1 MGSSFES
8 ILAEGSLSYL
18 SVYPIFDIYTMI
30 GTLVL
35 CSLFAA
41 SQQMSLAHYENSR
54 YNEPVHHAPG
64 HGDVHVSGRYQQDN
78 QVHVSGV
85 RGATRIVD
93 SGNAYH
99 ATAAPKPAAVVTEPY
114 RPAPTHSPLNRPAYH
129 APAHSGYKPG
139 GGDVLGASHY
149 KPGHYAPA
157 HGDVQVSGGYQQD
170 SKVHV
175 SGTAGATRIVDSGSS
190 YHAHQPTVQ
199 NPYRP
204 APVHPYLY
212 RPVHYAP
219 VNHEVHASGSQQA
232 EENASGLR
240 TIRIAESDTPVH
252 HTPVHGEVHVS
263 GSHKQVGDVHVS
275 GAGATR
281 VVDSG
286 SSYHAYV
293 PKPAVQN
300 PYRPAPVPHQPLYR
314 PVHHAPVHG
323 EVHVSGSYKQV
334 GDVHVSGAGATR
346 VVDSGSSYH
355 AHVPKPAVQNP
366 YRPAHVHK
374 PLYRPVHHAPVHRE
388 VHVSGRYKQAGDV
401 HVSGVRATR
410 VVDSGSHHRYQPAPV
425 MYNPQPDLPA
435 PVVHKPYVPAPV
447 FLFRRARSVPD
458 HQEEDVHVS
467 GSYEQENEVHVSGSA
482 GTTVI
487 LDYDDHS
494 YGHSSYAHEPAPEY
508 ESHHAPADDVNVSG
522 SYKQESEV
530 HVSGAGATRVSDST
544 NSYEHAP
551 APAYDSAHVQ
561 QQETVD
567 VHVSDADVHVSD
579 ADVHVSD
586 ADVHVSEA
594 DVHVSGAGGSVSV
607 EEFNHS
613 SYEMPADQPAAGQVH
628 QSGHY
633 VEYNAE
639 PAYQP
644 FEPVVIPYSEDL
656 VPAYDMYADHYEA
669 HVPTLYHDEH
679 YVAEDN
685 DIETFY
691 ES

>member
-1 MGSSFES
+1 MGQFLRVNLGRGFS
-8 ILAEGSLSYL
+8 ILTECLFY
-18 SVYPIFDIYTMI
+18 IMI

-85 RGATRIVD
+85 SGATRIVD

-99 ATAAPKPAAVVTEPY
+99 AAAAPKPAAAVVTEPY
-114 RPAPTHSPLNRPAYH
+114 RPAPTHSPPLYRPAYH
-129 APAHSGYKPG
+129 PPAHSGYKPG
-139 GGDVLGASHY
+139 GGDVHGASHY

-170 SKVHV
+170 SQVHV

-204 APVHPYLY
+204 APVH
-212 RPVHYAP
+212 
-219 VNHEVHASGSQQA
+219 
-232 EENASGLR
+232 
-240 TIRIAESDTPVH
+240 
-252 HTPVHGEVHVS
+252 
-263 GSHKQVGDVHVS
+263 
-275 GAGATR
+275 
-281 VVDSG
+281 
-286 SSYHAYV
+286 
-293 PKPAVQN
+293 
-300 PYRPAPVPHQPLYR
+300 
-314 PVHHAPVHG
+314 HAPVHG
-323 EVHVSGSYKQV
+323 EVHVSGSYKQE
-334 GDVHVSGAGATR
+334 GDVHVSGTGATR
-346 VVDSGSSYH
+346 VVDSGSSYQ

-366 YRPAHVHK
+366 YRPAPVHQ

-401 HVSGVRATR
+401 HVSGAGATR
-410 VVDSGSHHRYQPAPV
+410 VVDSGSHHHYQPAPV

-435 PVVHKPYVPAPV
+435 PVVHKPYVPARPA

-458 HQEEDVHVS
+458 HHQEDVHVS

-487 LDYDDHS
+487 LDYDDHA
-494 YGHSSYAHEPAPEY
+494 YGHSSYAHEPASEY
-508 ESHHAPADDVNVSG
+508 ESPHAPADDVNVSG

-551 APAYDSAHVQ
+551 AHEP
-561 QQETVD
+561 
-567 VHVSDADVHVSD
+567 
-579 ADVHVSD
+579 
-586 ADVHVSEA
+586 
-594 DVHVSGAGGSVSV
+594 
-607 EEFNHS
+607 
-613 SYEMPADQPAAGQVH
+613 
-628 QSGHY
+628 
-633 VEYNAE
+633 EYE
-639 PAYQP
+639 PAVH
-644 FEPVVIPYSEDL
+644 EPAPAPEY
-656 VPAYDMYADHYEA
+656 VPEY
-669 HVPTLYHDEH
+669 VP
-679 YVAEDN
+679 VP
-685 DIETFY
+685 
-691 ES
+691 

>member
-41 SQQMSLAHYENSR
+41 SQQMSLAHYENNR

-85 RGATRIVD
+85 SGATRIVD

-99 ATAAPKPAAVVTEPY
+99 AAAAPKPAAVVTEPY
-114 RPAPTHSPLNRPAYH
+114 RPAPTHSPLYRPAYH

-139 GGDVLGASHY
+139 GGDVHGASHY

-170 SKVHV
+170 SQVHV

-199 NPYRP
+199 NLYRP

-263 GSHKQVGDVHVS
+263 GS
-275 GAGATR
+275 
-281 VVDSG
+281 
-286 SSYHAYV
+286 
-293 PKPAVQN
+293 
-300 PYRPAPVPHQPLYR
+300 
-314 PVHHAPVHG
+314 
-323 EVHVSGSYKQV
+323 YKQE

-366 YRPAHVHK
+366 YRPALVHQ

-401 HVSGVRATR
+401 HVSGVRAPR
-410 VVDSGSHHRYQPAPV
+410 VIDSGSHHRYQPAPV

-435 PVVHKPYVPAPV
+435 SVVHKPYVPAPV

-458 HQEEDVHVS
+458 HQEDVHVS

-494 YGHSSYAHEPAPEY
+494 YGGHSSYAHETAPEY
-508 ESHHAPADDVNVSG
+508 ESLHAPADDVNVSG

-544 NSYEHAP
+544 NSYKHSPAHEPEYEPAVHEPTPAHNPAPEYVPVPVHNHAP
-551 APAYDSAHVQ
+551 APAYDGADVQ

-579 ADVHVSD
+579 ADVHVS
-586 ADVHVSEA
+586 
-594 DVHVSGAGGSVSV
+594 GTGGSVSV

-613 SYEMPADQPAAGQVH
+613 SYEMPAADQPAA
-628 QSGHY
+628 
-633 VEYNAE
+633 
-639 PAYQP
+639 
-644 FEPVVIPYSEDL
+644 
-656 VPAYDMYADHYEA
+656 
-669 HVPTLYHDEH
+669 
-679 YVAEDN
+679 
-685 DIETFY
+685 
-691 ES
+691 

>member
-1 MGSSFES
+1 
-8 ILAEGSLSYL
+8 
-18 SVYPIFDIYTMI
+18 
-30 GTLVL
+30 
-35 CSLFAA
+35 
-41 SQQMSLAHYENSR
+41 
-54 YNEPVHHAPG
+54 
-64 HGDVHVSGRYQQDN
+64 
-78 QVHVSGV
+78 
-85 RGATRIVD
+85 
-93 SGNAYH
+93 
-99 ATAAPKPAAVVTEPY
+99 
-114 RPAPTHSPLNRPAYH
+114 
-129 APAHSGYKPG
+129 
-139 GGDVLGASHY
+139 
-149 KPGHYAPA
+149 
-157 HGDVQVSGGYQQD
+157 
-170 SKVHV
+170 
-175 SGTAGATRIVDSGSS
+175 
-190 YHAHQPTVQ
+190 
-199 NPYRP
+199 
-204 APVHPYLY
+204 
-212 RPVHYAP
+212 
-219 VNHEVHASGSQQA
+219 
-232 EENASGLR
+232 
-240 TIRIAESDTPVH
+240 
-252 HTPVHGEVHVS
+252 
-263 GSHKQVGDVHVS
+263 
-275 GAGATR
+275 
-281 VVDSG
+281 
-286 SSYHAYV
+286 V

-300 PYRPAPVPHQPLYR
+300 PYRPAPVHQPLYR

-323 EVHVSGSYKQV
+323 EVHVSGSYKQE
-334 GDVHVSGAGATR
+334 GDVHVSGTGATR

-366 YRPAHVHK
+366 YRPAPVHQ

-401 HVSGVRATR
+401 HVSGVRAPR

-458 HQEEDVHVS
+458 HQEDVHVS

-494 YGHSSYAHEPAPEY
+494 YGGHSSYAHEPAPEY
-508 ESHHAPADDVNVSG
+508 ESLHASSDDVNVSG

-544 NSYEHAP
+544 NTYEHAPAHEPEYEPAVHEPAPAHNPAPEYVPVPVHHHAP

-561 QQETVD
+561 PQETVD

-579 ADVHVSD
+579 VDVHVSD
-586 ADVHVSEA
+586 A

>member
-18 SVYPIFDIYTMI
+18 SVYSIIDIYIMI

-85 RGATRIVD
+85 SGATRIVD

-99 ATAAPKPAAVVTEPY
+99 APAAPKPAAAVVTEPY
-114 RPAPTHSPLNRPAYH
+114 RPAPTHSPLYRPAYH

-139 GGDVLGASHY
+139 GGDVHGASHY

-157 HGDVQVSGGYQQD
+157 HGDVQVSGGYQLD
-170 SKVHV
+170 SQVHV
-175 SGTAGATRIVDSGSS
+175 SGTAGATRIVDSGIS
-190 YHAHQPTVQ
+190 YHAHQ

-204 APVHPYLY
+204 APVHPYPF

-240 TIRIAESDTPVH
+240 TIRIAETDT
-252 HTPVHGEVHVS
+252 
-263 GSHKQVGDVHVS
+263 
-275 GAGATR
+275 
-281 VVDSG
+281 
-286 SSYHAYV
+286 
-293 PKPAVQN
+293 
-300 PYRPAPVPHQPLYR
+300 

-323 EVHVSGSYKQV
+323 EVHVSGSYKQG
-334 GDVHVSGAGATR
+334 GDVHVSGTGATR
-346 VVDSGSSYH
+346 VVDSGSSYQ

-366 YRPAHVHK
+366 YRPVPVHQ
-374 PLYRPVHHAPVHRE
+374 PLYRPVHHAPVHGV
-388 VHVSGRYKQAGDV
+388 VHVSGSYKQVGDV
-401 HVSGVRATR
+401 HVSGAGATR

-435 PVVHKPYVPAPV
+435 PVVHKPYVPARPA

-487 LDYDDHS
+487 LDYDDDHS
-494 YGHSSYAHEPAPEY
+494 YGGHSSYAHEPASEY

-551 APAYDSAHVQ
+551 AHEPEYEPAVHEPAPAHNPAPEYVPVPVHNHAPAPAYDSAHVQ

-579 ADVHVSD
+579 
-586 ADVHVSEA
+586 A

-633 VEYNAE
+633 VEYADAE